1 MDRILTALILLIDNF
16 DSFTYNL
23 VDYFTQ
29 LGIKVHVAQ
38 NNVPLNDITNETY
51 KAVVLSP
58 GPETPLKAGN
68 LMAIID
74 HYVDKLPILGICL
87 GHQALAAYFGAEI
100 IKAIKPMHGK
110 ISKINCKNI
119 GIFKEL
125 PKIIEV
131 VRYHSLVCSNMPN
144 CLEVIAETDEKEIM
158 AFRHILLPIEG
169 LQFHPEALL
178 TEHGLQMLY
187 NWMICHKMQNG

>member
-1 MDRILTALILLIDNF
+1 MILLIDNF